1 MQKFNVGD
9 KIVEVS
15 TGDEGEVIEIG
26 YLGDLY
32 VRWETGE
39 CKGQKLYIDS
49 AGCVLETN
57 QTLTVES
64 CIKFLTEQG
73 YTVTLTKG

>member
-32 VRWETGE
+32 VRWTTGE
-39 CKGQKLYIDS
+39 CTGEKLYIDPFH
-49 AGCVLETN
+49 CVLKAD